1 MTSNN
6 HFISIIIPIYNGAT
20 WIENCFK
27 SILKQTAIGVLKLE
41 LCICDDC
48 STDNTPQLLS
58 DWKST
63 FEDAGV
69 ALKVHRNA
77 DCTKGVGYAKNRAV
91 KLSQGDFLCFQ
102 DIDDVMLPNRI
113 LRQYW
118 RALQEHSH
126 TIVGSQFRRDPANST
141 VRYTKWA
148 NNLTQEQLNL
158 QVFTSHG
165 PTVIM
170 PTWFCNRRVFER
182 IGGFCECKKG
192 CPEDLVFFNKHL
204 NMGGQI
210 SRVDEILLVYTYHT
224 GQATFSVNEE
234 TIWNIRVQ
242 RLEQT
247 ILGKY
252 IKFTIWN
259 AGKQGRKFYNSLSE
273 ENRAKVVA
281 FCDVDVNKI
290 GKKYRSFDEHRRRF
304 NNEVDIIHFQK
315 AVPPFIVCVKT
326 DLTDGAFEN
335 NLQMLNLKEG
345 DDYVM
350 FS

>member
-1 MTSNN
+1 
-6 HFISIIIPIYNGAT
+6 SIIIPIYNGAT

-77 DCTKGVGYAKNRAV
+77 DCTKGGK
-91 KLSQGDFLCFQ
+91 
-102 DIDDVMLPNRI
+102 
-113 LRQYW
+113 
-118 RALQEHSH
+118 
-126 TIVGSQFRRDPANST
+126 IVGSQFRRDPANST